1 MRILPRKLHHYGI
14 SLLAGAIAVA
24 VAGTAGALSFDSLAH
39 GEIAHELDGVT
50 ITAENFNRNFH
61 YAVGFDT
68 RENGTRDPD
77 LEAAGS
83 DPFWSGGNITH
94 EALNVILVIQENSYG
109 CGDGVCN
116 LPDDEGRRDAG
127 NLIFDF
133 DVVLIAFG
141 FDVVDVED
149 AMAEN
154 GRVSFFVGNQ
164 PLAEVEFMDFVTE
177 GSGFYDP
184 YIEYGNNTANRIS
197 PITAMD
203 LEIESFDRVI
213 ITMGGSGGI
222 DNVVFEAFPVTNVP
236 EPTTAILI
244 VLGLLVASV
253 SRRR

>member
-1 MRILPRKLHHYGI
+1 MRILPRKLHQYGI

-24 VAGTAGALSFDSLAH
+24 VAGTAGALSFDSLEH

-83 DPFWSGGNITH
+83 DPFWSGGNIAY

-133 DVVLIAFG
+133 DVALMAFG

-184 YIEYGNNTANRIS
+184 YIEYGNNSANRIS
-197 PITAMD
+197 LITAMD

-244 VLGLLVASV
+244 VLGLLIASV

>member
-1 MRILPRKLHHYGI
+1 M
-14 SLLAGAIAVA
+14 
-24 VAGTAGALSFDSLAH
+24 
-39 GEIAHELDGVT
+39 
-50 ITAENFNRNFH
+50 
-61 YAVGFDT
+61 
-68 RENGTRDPD
+68 
-77 LEAAGS
+77 
-83 DPFWSGGNITH
+83 
-94 EALNVILVIQENSYG
+94 IQENRYG
-109 CGDGVCN
+109 CGDGVCD

-133 DVVLIAFG
+133 DVALMAFG

-154 GRVSFFVGNQ
+154 GRVSFFVGDQ
-164 PLAEVEFMDFVTE
+164 RLAEVEFMDFVTE

-184 YIEYGNNTANRIS
+184 YIQYGNNTANRIS

-203 LEIESFDRVI
+203 LKIEPFDRVI

-253 SRRR
+253 SQRR